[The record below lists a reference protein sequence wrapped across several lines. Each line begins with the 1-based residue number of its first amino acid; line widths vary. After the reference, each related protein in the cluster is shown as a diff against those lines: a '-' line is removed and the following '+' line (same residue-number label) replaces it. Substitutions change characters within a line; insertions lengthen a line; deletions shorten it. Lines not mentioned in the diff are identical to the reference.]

1 MEKEILKVLVNRY
14 MIQLK
19 KKDGQDF
26 LYTDQK
32 VEPET
37 MTVLKKHK
45 EQIIDYIK
53 QQDKIETAKKH
64 VAFLASF
71 LDTLEEERA
80 KSNKDVL
87 DVFMNGDSKECAEI
101 LDLIEKNKKLYP
113 EDSAR
118 AEVYKAIR
126 DKACKMAKHYDDLYF
141 TVIGDKYVDDVVVAP
156 VAALGSIKDE
166 FETKIEGYH
175 MFKHDDHPD
184 V

>member
-1 MEKEILKVLVNRY
+1 MEREILKVLVNKY

-19 KKDGQDF
+19 TKDGEDL

-32 VEPET
+32 VDTET
-37 MTVLKKHK
+37 MTTLKKHK
-45 EQIIDYIK
+45 SQIIDFIK

-71 LDTLEEERA
+71 LDTLEEERV

-87 DVFMNGDSKECAEI
+87 DIFMNGDSKECAEI
-101 LDLIEKNKKLYP
+101 LDLIEKNKKLAP

-126 DKACKMAKHYDDLYF
+126 DKACKMAKHYGDLYF
-141 TVIGDKYVDDVVVAP
+141 TVIGDKYVDDVVIAP
-156 VAALGSIKDE
+156 VDTLEPIKKA
-166 FETKIEGYH
+166 FEAEVESYH
-175 MFKHDDHPD
+175 TFKHNDRPD
-184 V
+184 I